1 MDFVEIH
8 IVIKGEGFPYR
19 WQVDDFIVVFV
30 FHFNQAFFR
39 QSDFADSKIKKT
51 VRQRLIIDF
60 RYFGTMGKCKFL
72 VWFPMIGNKDFLG
85 IKNQIKL
92 LAIKNG

>member
-39 QSDFADSKIKKT
+39 QSDFADSKIEKPF
-51 VRQRLIIDF
+51 VSALLLISVISEPWESVNSL
-60 RYFGTMGKCKFL
+60 Y
-72 VWFPMIGNKDFLG
+72 VFP
-85 IKNQIKL
+85 
-92 LAIKNG
+92 